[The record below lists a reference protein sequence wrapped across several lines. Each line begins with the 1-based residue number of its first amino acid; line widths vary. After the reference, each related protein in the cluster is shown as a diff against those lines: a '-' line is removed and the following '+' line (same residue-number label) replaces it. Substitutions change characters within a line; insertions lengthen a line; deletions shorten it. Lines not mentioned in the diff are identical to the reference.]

1 MVQVGETLKAGSSLI
16 GKVYRFLWL
25 VTFIGFLVTLGGFYF
40 EFRKV
45 SNQITEVTSKIN
57 SLGEHLMGAGEWKE
71 KAASGVDE
79 LRGKGGDL
87 LKKIG
92 K

>member
-1 MVQVGETLKAGSSLI
+1 MVQVGETFKAGSSLI
-16 GKVYRFLWL
+16 GKMYRFLWL
-25 VTFIGFLVTLGGFYF
+25 VTFMGFLVALVGFYL

-45 SNQITEVTSKIN
+45 STQITEVTSKID
-57 SLGEHLMGAGEWKE
+57 SLGEHLMGADKWKE
-71 KAASGVDE
+71 KAASGVDK
-79 LRGKGGDL
+79 LKKTGDDL